1 MQYIQETRT
10 RDVYREAVA
19 AMHFVGK
26 LYLFLDRTF
35 AQRALCAA
43 AILLRP
49 AAEMVL
55 FFRPDFPPRR

>member
-1 MQYIQETRT
+1 MQYIHETRT

-19 AMHFVGK
+19 IKTAETRT
-26 LYLFLDRTF
+26 YFLPALTF

-55 FFRPDFPPRR
+55 FFRLDFPPRK